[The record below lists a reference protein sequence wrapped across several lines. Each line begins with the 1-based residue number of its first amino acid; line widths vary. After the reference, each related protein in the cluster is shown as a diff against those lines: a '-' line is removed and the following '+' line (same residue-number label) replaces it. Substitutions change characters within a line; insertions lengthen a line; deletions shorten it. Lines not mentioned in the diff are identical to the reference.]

1 MTRHVRWIRG
11 EARWIALLPRMR
23 IRVFE
28 FVGLSLL
35 LFACTSPAPETR
47 REALPEPVIEGLEN
61 LTAAA
66 LQANK
71 TLALASFDEGK
82 TVTIGRSP
90 VARKLLSL
98 GLAREVG
105 NREALKFFLAQQG
118 STLSQFTT
126 LAIKE
131 ALNTE
136 TGLIYVQAKK
146 LSGIGPRVEGKNLQ
160 IRARLT
166 QSALKDFSVLDIDGK
181 LFTPSSSPLH
191 GS

>member
-1 MTRHVRWIRG
+1 
-11 EARWIALLPRMR
+11 MR
-23 IRVFE
+23 IRFLG

-35 LFACTSPAPETR
+35 LFACNSPAPETR
-47 REALPEPVIEGLEN
+47 RETLPEPVIEGLEN
-61 LTAAA
+61 LTTAA

-118 STLSQFTT
+118 PTLSQFTT
-126 LAIKE
+126 LALKE

-160 IRARLT
+160 IRARLAA
-166 QSALKDFSVLDIDGK
+166 SALKDFSVLDIDGK
-181 LFTPSSSPLH
+181 LFTPSSSKLH
-191 GS
+191 SS

>member
-1 MTRHVRWIRG
+1 MHRRG
-11 EARWIALLPRMR
+11 LGA
-23 IRVFE
+23 
-28 FVGLSLL
+28 VGLSLM
-35 LFACTSPAPETR
+35 LFACTSPVPETP
-47 REALPEPVIEGLEN
+47 RETLPEPVIKGLEN
-61 LTAAA
+61 LAPEA

-71 TLALASFDEGK
+71 TLALASFDGGK

-118 STLSQFTT
+118 ATLSQFTT
-126 LAIKE
+126 LAIQE

-146 LSGIGPRVEGKNLQ
+146 LSGLGPRVEGKNLQ

-166 QSALKDFSVLDIDGK
+166 SSALKDFSVLDIDGK
-181 LFTPSSSPLH
+181 LFTPSSSVLH
-191 GS
+191 DS